1 MMMMMMMMMRK
12 KSHFLAFGKKN
23 LLGVFGS
30 IRIMILVSLFSK
42 YKTRKELTIYY
53 NSS

>member
-1 MMMMMMMMMRK
+1 MMMMMMMMRK

-30 IRIMILVSLFSK
+30 IRIMISLFSVQNEK
-42 YKTRKELTIYY
+42 RIDK
-53 NSS
+53 

>member
-1 MMMMMMMMMRK
+1 
-12 KSHFLAFGKKN
+12 AFGKKN

-30 IRIMILVSLFSK
+30 IRIMISLFSK